1 MNFEIKIQVD
11 PNWRRL
17 EDFVKDEV
25 ERAARH
31 IEGDAIQRV
40 NDWPAVKR
48 GFMVGSIDAHK
59 HDMEGMEWE
68 IGPTME
74 YSPFVEY
81 GTANADGSE
90 RMAARPFMVP
100 AAEQERP
107 RFFRAVQEIFRK
119 F

>member
-1 MNFEIKIQVD
+1 MNFEIKIEVD

-17 EDFVKDEV
+17 EGFLKTEV
-25 ERAARH
+25 ERAALH
-31 IEGDAIQRV
+31 IEGDAKQRV
-40 NDWPAVKR
+40 ADWPAVDSGDMMK
-48 GFMVGSIDAHK
+48 SIKASKIDQ
-59 HDMEGMEWE
+59 EGLEYE

>member
-1 MNFEIKIQVD
+1 MKWNV
-11 PNWRRL
+11 PP
-17 EDFVKDEV
+17 
-25 ERAARH
+25 
-31 IEGDAIQRV
+31 GIQRV
-40 NDWPAVKR
+40 NDWPAVDN
-48 GFMVGSIDAHK
+48 GFMVGSINAHK

-81 GTANADGSE
+81 GTIY
-90 RMAARPFMVP
+90 MKARPYMVP

>member
-1 MNFEIKIQVD
+1 MPFSMNFEIKIEVD
-11 PNWRRL
+11 PDWRRL
-17 EDFVKDEV
+17 EDFLKTEI

-31 IEGDAIQRV
+31 IEGDAKQRV
-40 NDWPAVKR
+40 SDWPAVDSGDMMK
-48 GFMVGSIDAHK
+48 SIAANKIDG
-59 HDMEGMEWE
+59 EGLEWE

-81 GTANADGSE
+81 GTIYM
-90 RMAARPFMVP
+90 RARPFMVP
-100 AAEQERP
+100 AAEQEMP